1 MMTIILLAIFIIGGS
16 IAGDLLATISDKIEK
31 KANK

>member
-1 MMTIILLAIFIIGGS
+1 MITIILLAIFIIGGT
-16 IAGDLLATISDKIEK
+16 IVGNFLAILSDKIEK